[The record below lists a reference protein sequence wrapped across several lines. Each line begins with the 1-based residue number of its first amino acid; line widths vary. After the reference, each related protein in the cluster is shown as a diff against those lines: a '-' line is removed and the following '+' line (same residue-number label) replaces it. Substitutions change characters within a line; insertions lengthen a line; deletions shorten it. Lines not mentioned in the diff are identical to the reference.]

1 VASSPR
7 IDDLER
13 RIAGDPG
20 SVSFAL
26 LAEEY
31 RRMGRLAEAIRVAR
45 SGLVARP
52 AYASARVTLGRALIE
67 NGNLADARAEL
78 EAGLALA
85 PENLLARRALA
96 EICQRESAAAPPD
109 VPTAR
114 SAEAVPAERPAE
126 RPTVAREVAPEESS
140 EVVSD
145 IGSEVAPEVG
155 SEPVAMSEGMH
166 ETADSGSLDPAQ
178 EQAPAVPEPR
188 PVLWH
193 EAPPLSHEAIA
204 LARLDEWLR
213 LLLEDRTSR
222 HEREV

>member
-52 AYASARVTLGRALIE
+52 AYAFARVTLGRALLE

-78 EAGLALA
+78 EAVLALA

-96 EICQRESAAAPPD
+96 EICEGESAAAPRD
-109 VPTAR
+109 VPAAR
-114 SAEAVPAERPAE
+114 SAETVPAEGPAE
-126 RPTVAREVAPEESS
+126 RPTVAREVAPEGSS

-145 IGSEVAPEVG
+145 IG